1 MEVRKVQEMG
11 GGTLLVSLPKEW
23 AKQNTI
29 KRGSILTVEARK
41 DGFLIIYPFQKEEK
55 SIREITIQY
64 PAEYIEYLINEITGN
79 YLLGYDLIKIQG
91 RERIT
96 YEDRDKI
103 KKAVRQLIG
112 LEIVEED
119 AQSIVTQFL
128 LESTTLTPEKIL
140 RRMHMISRGM
150 HKDAITSLIEN
161 DERFVKVVAERD
173 DEVDR
178 LHFLL
183 VRLIRSAL
191 LDSRLL
197 NKLELNPIDCLD
209 YRVASSL
216 LETIGDSSVE
226 MAKTVLRLPRFQL
239 NDDLKIMLKESG
251 EILEKMQDF
260 SVKAFLTKDVKDARQ
275 VVKLFAIL
283 STKLSEHEKL
293 IPNQPLEVF
302 TGLSSIFASISK
314 IGRCHVDIAD
324 LAVPMYPIVR

>member
-11 GGTLLVSLPKEW
+11 GGTLLISLPKEW
-23 AKQNTI
+23 VKQNMV

-55 SIREITIQY
+55 PIREITIQY

-91 RERIT
+91 KERIT
-96 YEDRDKI
+96 YEDREKI

-119 AQSIVTQFL
+119 ARSMITQFL
-128 LESTTLTPEKIL
+128 LEPTTLTPEKIL

-150 HKDAITSLIEN
+150 HKDAITSLIES

-197 NKLELNPIDCLD
+197 NKLELNQIDCLD

-216 LETIGDSSVE
+216 LETIGDASVE
-226 MAKTVLRLPRFQL
+226 MAKTVLGLPKFHL
-239 NDDLKIMLKESG
+239 NDNLKIMLKESG

-260 SVKAFLTKDVKDARQ
+260 SVKAFLMKDVKDARQ
-275 VVKLFAIL
+275 VVKLFATL
-283 STKLSEHEKL
+283 SLKLSEYEKS

-324 LAVPMYPIVR
+324 LAVTMYPIVR